1 MRFDPY
7 VEIPESFYFLPEE
20 VYIMSCVRE
29 YVYRFGKMRESI
41 LELEITDIIMPLF
54 DDEDFDLKGK
64 YLNIG
69 TGEIYD
75 SPEMVIP
82 DPLLENNLDKNYDI
96 YVKETEKKCV
106 KDIIHNTK
114 PMTYSEMYQALSEC
128 GVICSSIVGLRKEKL
143 HWQTQ
148 LCYTSEDDLLITRK
162 LLIQELKQHILK
174 LKELEQHKAVLVTD
188 LYVGYHKPKGEYA
201 PSYGWMFLTRTNH
214 FTYVNVIDMQEYRA
228 SDFEQI
234 IYYPDYIEKHKLDN
248 IYPIYDARM
257 CYEKVK
263 TL

>member
-82 DPLLENNLDKNYDI
+82 DPLL
-96 YVKETEKKCV
+96 
-106 KDIIHNTK
+106 
-114 PMTYSEMYQALSEC
+114 
-128 GVICSSIVGLRKEKL
+128 
-143 HWQTQ
+143 
-148 LCYTSEDDLLITRK
+148 
-162 LLIQELKQHILK
+162 
-174 LKELEQHKAVLVTD
+174 
-188 LYVGYHKPKGEYA
+188 
-201 PSYGWMFLTRTNH
+201 
-214 FTYVNVIDMQEYRA
+214 
-228 SDFEQI
+228 
-234 IYYPDYIEKHKLDN
+234 
-248 IYPIYDARM
+248 
-257 CYEKVK
+257 
-263 TL
+263 